1 MHSANKVKLAT
12 QKRQAFVSL
21 LIWEAF
27 LVPPVWNT
35 GTSQSVHEATVM
47 KSLLC
52 HHARWGSHSL
62 SMWTHCSQ
70 AITHISTWK
79 ETKPSFSKSHKKSTS
94 FCFSPSL
101 QVLCEYFFLFL
112 FFVFFLY
119 LSPFFSSYLRDYLN
133 TMHHRPKEHYWLWYS
148 SLWKISKQFR
158 SLVAT
163 CMNLPWHWG
172 AEQ

>member
-1 MHSANKVKLAT
+1 MHSANKVKLAI

-27 LVPPVWNT
+27 LVPPDWNT
-35 GTSQSVHEATVM
+35 GTSQSVHEGTVM

-101 QVLCEYFFLFL
+101 QVLCDLFFCYFFFCFFFILTSFL
-112 FFVFFLY
+112 FFFFI
-119 LSPFFSSYLRDYLN
+119 LSKRL
-133 TMHHRPKEHYWLWYS
+133 
-148 SLWKISKQFR
+148 SKHN
-158 SLVAT
+158 A
-163 CMNLPWHWG
+163 P
-172 AEQ
+172 